1 MALICSIHSP
11 GSVSFIRPFTK
22 QIFMDL
28 LSDQLCADTR
38 NTVVNTIS
46 HPYGEV
52 FEVRLERCS
61 RISGVESGGV
71 FEKRSSSAVLRKVT
85 GIKWRHLI

>member
-1 MALICSIHSP
+1 M
-11 GSVSFIRPFTK
+11 
-22 QIFMDL
+22 
-28 LSDQLCADTR
+28 
-38 NTVVNTIS
+38 VNTIS

-71 FEKRSSSAVLRKVT
+71 FEKRSSSAVLRKGT